1 MLATPVCPLVIPTG
15 MTELRGPVTVDPD
28 TGSSISTS
36 PTTYVKKDQ
45 CDQPSTIKFS
55 ANMQLVQ
62 LGGTS
67 GCEKVPAAS
76 VSISGF
82 VPACA
87 TDADIDL
94 IVNKVRDKIK
104 EGF

>member
-1 MLATPVCPLVIPTG
+1 MLPIPTCPLVLPAF
-15 MTELRGPVTVDPD
+15 TEMRGPQTVDPA
-28 TGSSISTS
+28 TGSSISTN
-36 PTTYVKKDQ
+36 PTVYTKYDQ
-45 CDQPSTIKFS
+45 CDQPSTIKFQAGLS
-55 ANMQLVQ
+55 LVQ
-62 LGGTS
+62 FGGTS

-94 IVNKVRDKIK
+94 IVNAVRDKIK